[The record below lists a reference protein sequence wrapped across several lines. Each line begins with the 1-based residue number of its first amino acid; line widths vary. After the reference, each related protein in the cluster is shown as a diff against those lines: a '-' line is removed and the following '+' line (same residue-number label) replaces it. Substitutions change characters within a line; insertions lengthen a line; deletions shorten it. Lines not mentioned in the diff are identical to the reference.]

1 MRQNLKNARIE
12 HSMTQKQVADH
23 LGISL
28 IYYQKI
34 EQGTRVGDFKIW
46 DALEN
51 LFNYHQTYLRE
62 IKAD

>member
-12 HSMTQKQVADH
+12 HSMTQKQVADNV
-23 LGISL
+23 GISL

-46 DALEN
+46 DALEG
-51 LFNYHQTYLRE
+51 LLGYHQTYLRE